1 MECNQNL
8 IEHPMN
14 LIFATNNINKAKEIQ
29 HLVGDSF
36 TIKTLADIGC
46 NEEIIE
52 DGKTLEENASIKSNF
67 VFENY
72 HMNCFADDTGLLV
85 DALNGEPGVYSARYA
100 GEQKNAD
107 DNMNLLLKNLN
118 DQLNRKAA
126 FVTIIS
132 LKIKDNEF
140 FFKGELKGH
149 ISTKKTGTSG
159 FGYDPIFIPEGYDQS
174 LAELSLDEKN
184 KISHRA
190 IAFNKLHEF
199 ILKNKLS

>member
-1 MECNQNL
+1 MECNQNPN
-8 IEHPMN
+8 EHPMN
-14 LIFATNNINKAKEIQ
+14 LIFATNNVNKAKEIQ

-85 DALNGEPGVYSARYA
+85 EALNGEPGVYSARYA

-118 DQLNRKAA
+118 DQSNRKAA

-132 LKIKDNEF
+132 LKIKNNEY
-140 FFKGELKGH
+140 FFKGELKGY
-149 ISTKKTGTSG
+149 ISTQKTGTSG
-159 FGYDPIFIPEGYDQS
+159 FGYDPIFIPEGYDKS

>member
-1 MECNQNL
+1 
-8 IEHPMN
+8 MN
-14 LIFATNNINKAKEIQ
+14 LIFATNNVNKAKEIQ
-29 HLVGDSF
+29 HLIGNAF

-85 DALNGEPGVYSARYA
+85 EALNGEPGVYSARFA

-118 DQLNRKAA
+118 DQSNRKAA

-132 LKIKDNEF
+132 LKIKNNEY
-140 FFKGELKGH
+140 FFKGELKGY
-149 ISTKKTGTSG
+149 ISTQKTGTSG
-159 FGYDPIFIPEGYDQS
+159 FGYDPIFIPEGYDKS

>member
-1 MECNQNL
+1 
-8 IEHPMN
+8 MN
-14 LIFATNNINKAKEIQ
+14 LIFATNNVNKAKEIQ
-29 HLVGDSF
+29 HLIGNAF

-85 DALNGEPGVYSARYA
+85 EALNGEPGVYSARYA

-118 DQLNRKAA
+118 DQSNRKAA

-132 LKIKDNEF
+132 LKIKNNEF
-140 FFKGELKGH
+140 FFKGELKGQ
-149 ISTKKTGTSG
+149 ISTHKTGTSG
-159 FGYDPIFIPEGYDQS
+159 FGYDPIFIPQGYDKS